1 MDVACLAPE
10 PVVLPYQHLAAESD
24 TTYAAVLF
32 AFDLAP
38 GSAYFT
44 LSILYALFFGQ
55 NTFIMKINRTT
66 ATHIMSKAVDMQELC
81 LLAVMDKNDTVFYAD
96 SVKSL
101 NRLIQTHPDAI
112 WLYNQNPDAIDS
124 MEQLSYPDGQQSI
137 EIFQDT
143 EGVFGLR
150 AYQQT
155 GNMQTPVTLE
165 LNDLEE

>member
-1 MDVACLAPE
+1 
-10 PVVLPYQHLAAESD
+10 
-24 TTYAAVLF
+24 
-32 AFDLAP
+32 
-38 GSAYFT
+38 
-44 LSILYALFFGQ
+44 
-55 NTFIMKINRTT
+55 
-66 ATHIMSKAVDMQELC
+66 MSKAVDMQELC

-101 NRLIQTHPDAI
+101 NRLIRTHPDAI
-112 WLYNQNPDAIDS
+112 WLYNQNPDAINS

-143 EGVFGLR
+143 QGVFGLR